1 MNNKFSTIALI
12 LAGLVCGFLILEWF
26 NPTSSLKIFLS
37 MEAVAVIDIVLAI
50 MGIRKQKS
58 ALSII
63 ALAAAAVSAGIMI
76 IIFGIMLI
84 MGMGA

>member
-1 MNNKFSTIALI
+1 MNNKLSIIALL
-12 LAGLVCGFLILEWF
+12 LAGLVCGFLILEWI
-26 NPTSSLKIFLS
+26 NPTSSLTIFLS
-37 MEAVAVIDIVLAI
+37 MVAVAVIDIVLAI

-76 IIFGIMLI
+76 ILFGIMLI

>member
-1 MNNKFSTIALI
+1 MNNKFSIIALI

-26 NPTSSLKIFLS
+26 NPTSSLTIFLS